1 MSLRILLVD
10 DEEIVH
16 QTIGD
21 YLNECGCQVEI
32 ATDGHQALAV
42 LQRQVCDMALIDVRM
57 PGIDG
62 LELLARAKQMHP
74 EMAVVMIT
82 GHGDPEMESKARE
95 QGAAGFIIKPV
106 SLRQLDD
113 VLQKVENS
121 ELP

>member
-21 YLNECGCQVEI
+21 YLSECGCQVEK

-42 LQRQVCDMALIDVRM
+42 LERQACPLALIDVRM
-57 PGIDG
+57 PGMDG
-62 LELLARAKQMHP
+62 LELLARARQVHP
-74 EMAVVMIT
+74 EMAMIMIT
-82 GHGDPEMESKARE
+82 GHGDPEMEIKARE
-95 QGAAGFIIKPV
+95 QGATGFLVKPI

-113 VLQKVENS
+113 LLQQLERP
-121 ELP
+121 EHP